1 MGSINYNILLVINV
15 VKWVIIERSH
25 GEEYR
30 IVVRLRERQRIR
42 EGVQNQRGRNGKD

>member
-15 VKWVIIERSH
+15 EKWVIIARSH

-30 IVVRLRERQRIR
+30 ILVKLRDAENKGGCAEPAWQ
-42 EGVQNQRGRNGKD
+42 KW